1 MVWSPC
7 QSISIRPAWRA
18 SRAALEARGSPRARA
33 IVVAHLFGGRVDL
46 EPILAWARPRGIVVI
61 EDCAQA
67 FASPSERGDPRSD
80 VAMFSFGSIKTATA
94 LGGALLRVTDRRLL
108 AAIRSRQAR
117 WPVASRGRYAAKI
130 VKYSFLKL
138 LACPPVFS
146 AFVAACRVL
155 GGDYNQLLNRW
166 VRGFARSNLLDRLRH
181 QPSAPLLEVLRRRL
195 ERSTPS
201 GSAVAPPRER
211 FCRSPSPAVPP
222 FSAAGRQ
229 ITRTGSFRSR
239 AATRSA

>member
-1 MVWSPC
+1 M
-7 QSISIRPAWRA
+7 
-18 SRAALEARGSPRARA
+18 
-33 IVVAHLFGGRVDL
+33 AHLFGGRVDL

-67 FASPSERGDPRSD
+67 FAGLDWRGDPRSD
-80 VAMFSFGSIKTATA
+80 VAMFSFGSIKTSTA
-94 LGGALLRVTDRRLL
+94 LGGALLRVADRRLL
-108 AAIRSRQAR
+108 AAIRARQAG

-138 LACPPVFS
+138 LAWPPVFS
-146 AFVAACRVL
+146 AFAGACRML
-155 GGDYNQLLNRW
+155 GGDYDQLLNRW

-181 QPSAPLLEVLRRRL
+181 QPSTPLLAILRRRL
-195 ERSTPS
+195 DRFDAERISRRAAK
-201 GSAVAPPRER
+201 GR

-229 ITRTGSFRSR
+229 TTRTGSFRSC
-239 AATRSA
+239 AATRSASSLSWRLPASTPIEPAA